1 MAGGALSSLSPGSY
15 AVDEGVTLRGE
26 LARSMPIGASSDIAV
41 LPYVFAAV
49 GGGRLHNPTAVA
61 AGSLRAANLGV
72 ELRLRLWRGLRD
84 KQSLGLGLEYGKAR
98 IDTVETRQDS
108 RLNLNLN
115 GNF

>member
-1 MAGGALSSLSPGSY
+1 
-15 AVDEGVTLRGE
+15 
-26 LARSMPIGASSDIAV
+26 MPIGAGSDIAV

-72 ELRLRLWRGLRD
+72 GLRLRLWRGLRD
-84 KQSLGLGLEYGKAR
+84 KQSRGLGLEYGKAW
-98 IDTVETRQDS
+98 IDAVETRQDS

-115 GNF
+115 WNF